1 MTTRVRIVEVII
13 PPTIAVP
20 IGARVSAPAPRP
32 MATGIMPAIV
42 DNGAY
47 LSLLPPFP
55 VTGERGIDVDAI
67 LVRGDGEALADLLA
81 RARRAG
87 VRIAT
92 RPVRPV
98 YGEEKSGVRLY
109 HALFVIPFVLL
120 RALTS
125 ARLRAEMPATLP
137 FLADDAEER

>member
-1 MTTRVRIVEVII
+1 
-13 PPTIAVP
+13 
-20 IGARVSAPAPRP
+20 
-32 MATGIMPAIV
+32 
-42 DNGAY
+42 
-47 LSLLPPFP
+47 
-55 VTGERGIDVDAI
+55 
-67 LVRGDGEALADLLA
+67 
-81 RARRAG
+81 
-87 VRIAT
+87 

-125 ARLRAEMPATLP
+125 ARLRAEMPALP